1 MIKYI
6 ISSGNSVI
14 NTITDEISVTI
25 DTNKALKFDTFGD
38 AMRSAIKVNEQIGKP
53 IYKVEIL
60 KETPVSSNL

>member
-14 NTITDEISVTI
+14 ESITDNISVTT
-25 DTNKALKFDTFGD
+25 DTNKSLKFNTFGD
-38 AMRSAIKVNEQIGKP
+38 AMRSAITVNEKIGKP

>member
-14 NTITDEISVTI
+14 YNIVPTIEVGDNTE
-25 DTNKALKFDTFGD
+25 KAIKFDTFGD
-38 AMRSAIKVNEQIGKP
+38 AMQEAVKVNEKIGKS

-60 KETPVSSNL
+60 KI